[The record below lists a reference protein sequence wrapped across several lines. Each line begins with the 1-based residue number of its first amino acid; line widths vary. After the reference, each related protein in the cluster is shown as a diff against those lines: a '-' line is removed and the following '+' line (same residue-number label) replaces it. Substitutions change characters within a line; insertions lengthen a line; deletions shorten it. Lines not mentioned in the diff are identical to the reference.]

1 MFARRKPVP
10 VVTADAPPSLRDV
23 DPELGR
29 LEDKRDELNRQAAEV
44 LAEFGRLATELRDA
58 RDAPAR
64 PVTRDAPAA
73 PQVSAAA
80 GALLDGVVE
89 TRRRPPP
96 GHADP
101 RHRRLGELQDQ
112 RSALLEAVATLE
124 PVIRD
129 RAVLASWVLCREQRP
144 AYDALVDTIKTNA
157 EATLDA
163 LAAAE
168 AFLAPYRRAGVALG
182 RLDIIRVED
191 LKDELA
197 HMLRRIG
204 LRSPIEEP

>member
-1 MFARRKPVP
+1 MFARRKPVS
-10 VVTADAPPSLRDV
+10 VVTADATPSLRDV

-44 LAEFGRLATELRDA
+44 LAEFGKLASELRDA

-64 PVTRDAPAA
+64 PVTRDAPR
-73 PQVSAAA
+73 VSVAA
-80 GALLDGVVE
+80 GALLDGIVE
-89 TRRRPPP
+89 TRRALPP

-112 RSALLEAVATLE
+112 RAALLEAVATLE
-124 PVIRD
+124 PIIRD

-144 AYDALVDTIKTNA
+144 AYDVLVAAIKTNV

-168 AFLAPYRRAGVALG
+168 AFLVPYRRAGVALG
-182 RLDIIRVED
+182 RLDIVRTED

-197 HMLRRIG
+197 HL
-204 LRSPIEEP
+204 LRSIAERKPIEEP